1 MKHARFEKKE
11 EGAVGIGTLIVFIAM
26 VLVAAIA
33 AAVLINTS
41 GALQDRAQ
49 KTGAEATDDVS
60 GGIKVQHIEGF
71 VNASGAGDG
80 TVTDFR
86 VYLALHAGT
95 DGIDIQDE
103 LQIHMTWI
111 DNEATGAVGGTADL
125 VEANNSA
132 VDDGLTVDVYWAEA
146 IVDPHGSFTNSQVL
160 DQDSVIVLHITCWEL
175 ENGDAS
181 ANFGAAGEG
190 LDTSSDGSL
199 KFIISSGM
207 TPTIKGFNLPGSFP
221 AGGGWVEFY

>member
-1 MKHARFEKKE
+1 MKKPRFEKE
-11 EGAVGIGTLIVFIAM
+11 EDGAVGIGTLIVFIAM

-49 KTGAEATDDVS
+49 QTGAEATSDVS

-71 VNASGAGDG
+71 VNGSGS
-80 TVTDFR
+80 VTDFR
-86 VYLALHAGT
+86 VYIALHAGT
-95 DGIDIQDE
+95 DGIDIMDE
-103 LQIHMTWI
+103 LAIHMGWY

-132 VDDGLTVDVYWAEA
+132 AGVLNVNLFWAEA
-146 IVDPHGSFTNSQVL
+146 IVDPHGSFANSQSL
-160 DQDSVIVLHITCWEL
+160 DQDSIVVIHISCWEIL
-175 ENGDAS
+175 QAPAS
-181 ANFGAAGEG
+181 ATLGADLG
-190 LDTSSDGSL
+190 LDQSSDGNL

-207 TPTIKGFNLPGSFP
+207 TPTIEGFNIPGSFP

>member
-1 MKHARFEKKE
+1 MKKPRFGKEE

-41 GALQDRAQ
+41 GALQDRAK
-49 KTGAEATDDVS
+49 KTGAEATQDVS
-60 GGIKVQHIEGF
+60 GGIKVQHVEGL
-71 VNASGAGDG
+71 VNATGG
-80 TVTDFR
+80 TISDFR

-95 DGIDIQDE
+95 DGIDIMDE
-103 LQIHMTWI
+103 LEIHMTWV

-132 VDDGLTVDVYWAEA
+132 VAGGLTVNSFWAEA
-146 IVDPHGSFTNSQVL
+146 IVDPHGSFSNSQVL
-160 DQDSVIVLHITCWEL
+160 DQDSIVVVHITAWEL
-175 ENGDAS
+175 QQAPAS
-181 ANFGAAGEG
+181 AALGADNG
-190 LDTSSDGSL
+190 LDQSSDGTL

-207 TPTIKGFNLPGSFP
+207 TPTIEGFNIPGSFP